1 MDKLKQA
8 LALKTIRAFFIGKC
22 KLTVASLDG
31 KVLGLQGVRII
42 ESKYR
47 GTGEASRALTE
58 LFHAVDLLHVTTMLE
73 VQPMDKK
80 TNVEGLLKL
89 YSRFGF
95 RKVRDKDGYLM
106 MKRLPKR
113 VQSVASSP
121 INEASIFI
129 SIGGYSVSAEGTETN
144 DREEDKDLL
153 RKWKSLVNMSASEIK
168 KFLATDE
175 GKKAG
180 LSRKEASSQ
189 GISSGHDSARAIIR
203 MKSKPVSQWTN
214 DDWEWC
220 RKQVNFITRMSGNRG
235 KLYDEDGNKTRKHT
249 SLLLWGHKP

>member
-1 MDKLKQA
+1 MPKASIKDNIAYVLKH
-8 LALKTIRAFFIGKC
+8 KTLRMFFIGKC
-22 KLTVASLDG
+22 RLMVASLNG
-31 KVLGLQGVRII
+31 KVLGLQGVRV
-42 ESKYR
+42 ESKYK
-47 GTGEASRALTE
+47 GTGEASRALKA
-58 LFHAVDLLHVTTMLE
+58 LFHEVDLIGVPTVLE
-73 VQPMDKK
+73 VKPGDKK
-80 TNVEGLLKL
+80 TSVEGLLAL

-95 RKVRDKDGYLM
+95 HKSRSRAGLLM
-106 MKRLPKR
+106 MRRDPKPM
-113 VQSVASSP
+113 VVSTY
-121 INEASIFI
+121 I
-129 SIGGYSVSAEGTETN
+129 SIGGYSVSLKE
-144 DREEDKDLL
+144 DEDKVLH
-153 RKWKSLVNMSASEIK
+153 RKWKKLVNMSASEIK